1 MTISKQRF
9 TKFLLISVVLLFV
22 SIYYLTTTYKL
33 KREFHNI
40 TGSVEWVSMKYGD
53 LPQRDFSKYR
63 YLKIDNFSRPFE
75 LFVGKEGGDF
85 SPALDKIDS
94 LKSGDEVTIYYDENF
109 RTVLEPVN
117 RLPYFIDRG
126 ANPVFIFSPS
136 QRHLAWIMVGLSI
149 ACLTLVIVFR
159 PKTANRSASEKN
171 NPAKISNL

>member
-1 MTISKQRF
+1 
-9 TKFLLISVVLLFV
+9 
-22 SIYYLTTTYKL
+22 
-33 KREFHNI
+33 
-40 TGSVEWVSMKYGD
+40 MKYGD

-136 QRHLAWIMVGLSI
+136 QRHLAWIIVGLSI

-159 PKTANRSASEKN
+159 PR
-171 NPAKISNL
+171 